1 MMEIGRIIKEASV
14 KNEIIILL
22 VPSTHEKTLQ
32 AIVRNF
38 FEGSLVNNEVEIF

>member
-1 MMEIGRIIKEASV
+1 MEIGRIIKEASV

-22 VPSTHEKTLQ
+22 VPGTHGKTLQ

-38 FEGSLVNNEVEIF
+38 IEGSLVNNEVEIF